1 MAQMYSLRHAAEL
14 LGVKTR
20 TMRAWVHNGKI
31 EAVKYP
37 GSERWYVTEDEIE
50 RVRGENLDKK
60 CEI

>member
-37 GSERWYVTEDEIE
+37 GSERWYVTEDEIN
-50 RVRGENLDKK
+50 RVRGERDGNKD
-60 CEI
+60 